1 MTKTAKKGLLVATA
15 IGSVV
20 GTGVTLL
27 YTTKKG
33 KSLRKDASD
42 TVNTL
47 SSGVNSLIGS
57 AEKKLKKVGKEG
69 KKIELS
75 ASSVAKKVKKSAA
88 KKKKK

>member
-1 MTKTAKKGLLVATA
+1 MTKTTKKGLLVATA

-42 TVNTL
+42 KVNTL
-47 SSGVNSLIGS
+47 SSGVTSLLDS
-57 AEKKLKKVGKEG
+57 AEKKLKKVGKEVKRTE
-69 KKIELS
+69 KKAKSI
-75 ASSVAKKVKKSAA
+75 AKKTKKLTSKA
-88 KKKKK
+88 KKK